1 MEGVLIRTKEEH
13 EIHVIIW
20 SRFSIL
26 LSKIICMHLA
36 LTKGHMPRYIS
47 LLLEMLQMF
56 SLHTFLQFSFEVS
69 INLSIPRSPI
79 NCS

>member
-36 LTKGHMPRYIS
+36 LTKRAHAKVY
-47 LLLEMLQMF
+47 F
-56 SLHTFLQFSFEVS
+56 AFA
-69 INLSIPRSPI
+69 
-79 NCS
+79 